1 MNMNP
6 REIVQALVDSVQRGD
21 FEKAQSFLS
30 TNYQFSG
37 PLPKPINGETWMAI
51 NRNLKKAFP
60 NLDYHFHLDGVDG
73 LDGSVIRMSS
83 ELKGTHR
90 GTLDLSPLGL
100 GASSATD
107 KSVAT
112 PREHGRVTIK
122 GDKVVS
128 WVVDRIEGGGLMGI
142 LGQLGLTVPTM

>member
-1 MNMNP
+1 MNP

-30 TNYQFSG
+30 TTYQFSG
-37 PLPKPINGETWMAI
+37 PIPTPINGETWMAI

-100 GASSATD
+100 GTTPATD
-107 KSVAT
+107 KSFAT

-128 WVVDRIEGGGLMGI
+128 WVVDRIEGGGLMGV
-142 LGQLGLTVPTM
+142 LGQLGLTVPGM

>member
-21 FEKAQSFLS
+21 FEKARSFLS
-30 TNYQFSG
+30 NDYQFSG
-37 PLPKPINGETWMAI
+37 PVRKPMNGETWMAI
-51 NRNLKKAFP
+51 NRNLKEAFP

-90 GTLDLSPLGL
+90 GTLDLSPLGM
-100 GASSATD
+100 GTTPATD
-107 KSVAT
+107 KSIAT
-112 PREHGRVTIK
+112 PREHSRVTIK

-128 WVVDRIEGGGLMGI
+128 WVVDQIEGGGFMGI
-142 LGQLGLTVPTM
+142 LGQLGLTLPGM